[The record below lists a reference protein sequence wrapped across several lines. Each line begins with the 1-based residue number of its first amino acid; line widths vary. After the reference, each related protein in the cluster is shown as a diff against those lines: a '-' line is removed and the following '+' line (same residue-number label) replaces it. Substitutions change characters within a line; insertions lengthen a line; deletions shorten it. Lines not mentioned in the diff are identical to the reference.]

1 MYHAIYPG
9 QVWLDTNGRRIQA
22 HGGSLYYLAGKFTGM
37 ERIKKNHTRGMEFFN
52 GESDIIHLWIY
63 ITGRMKGC

>member
-22 HGGSLYYLAGKFTGM
+22 HGGSLYYLAGKFYWYG
-37 ERIKKNHTRGMEFFN
+37 ENKEKSHPGN
-52 GESDIIHLWIY
+52 GILQWGVRYYSSVDLYNW
-63 ITGRMKGC
+63 KD

>member
-1 MYHAIYPG
+1 M
-9 QVWLDTNGRRIQA
+9 Q
-22 HGGSLYYLAGKFTGM
+22 FTRDRSGWTPMAAVFRLMDVPCIIWQENFNGM
-37 ERIKKNHTRGMEFFN
+37 ERIKKNNTRGMEFFN